1 MQSLSKFNKGIRF
14 LLCVIG
20 IFSKYVWVI
29 SLKDK
34 EGITINNAFQI
45 ILDRPNS
52 KPNKI
57 LVDKGSEL
65 YSRWSS
71 NKMKSWL
78 QDNDIGMH
86 STHNKEKSVVVETFI
101 RMLKNKFYKHRTS
114 TSKDLC
120 IDKLDDIVHKYN
132 NTYNGTIKMKSVDV
146 KLSINFE
153 L

>member
-14 LLCVIG
+14 FLCVIG

-34 EGITINNAFQI
+34 KGITINNAFQI

-57 LVDKGSEL
+57 LVENGSEF

-78 QDNDIGMH
+78 QDNDIGVY

-101 RMLKNKFYKHRTS
+101 TMLKKKFYKYRTS
-114 TSKDLC
+114 TSKNLC

-132 NTYNGTIKMKSVDV
+132 NTCNGTIKMKPVDV

>member
-65 YSRWSS
+65 CSRWSS

>member
-20 IFSKYVWVI
+20 IFSKYAWVI
-29 SLKDK
+29 SLKVK
-34 EGITINNAFQI
+34 KGITNNNAFQI
-45 ILDRPNS
+45 ILDIPNS

-57 LVDKGSEL
+57 LVDKGSEF

-78 QDNDIGMH
+78 QDNDIGMY

>member
-34 EGITINNAFQI
+34 KGITINNAFQI

-120 IDKLDDIVHKYN
+120 IDKLGDIVHKYN

-146 KLSINFE
+146 KLSINFG

>member
-34 EGITINNAFQI
+34 KGITINNAFQI
-45 ILDRPNS
+45 ILDRSNS

>member
-34 EGITINNAFQI
+34 KGITINNAFQI

-78 QDNDIGMH
+78 QGNDIGMH

>member
-14 LLCVIG
+14 LLFVLG

-34 EGITINNAFQI
+34 KGITINNAFQI

>member
-14 LLCVIG
+14 LLFVIG

-34 EGITINNAFQI
+34 KGITINNAFQI

>member
-34 EGITINNAFQI
+34 KGITINNAFQI

-101 RMLKNKFYKHRTS
+101 RMLKNKFYKHKTS

>member
-1 MQSLSKFNKGIRF
+1 MQSLSKFNNGIRF

-34 EGITINNAFQI
+34 KGITINNAFQI

>member
-34 EGITINNAFQI
+34 KGITINNAFQI

>member
-14 LLCVIG
+14 FLCVIG

-34 EGITINNAFQI
+34 KGITINNAFQI

-132 NTYNGTIKMKSVDV
+132 NIYNGTIKMKSVDV

>member
-34 EGITINNAFQI
+34 KGITINNAFQI

-146 KLSINFE
+146 KLSINFG

>member
-29 SLKDK
+29 PLKDK
-34 EGITINNAFQI
+34 KGITINNAFQI

>member
-34 EGITINNAFQI
+34 KGITINNAFQI

-101 RMLKNKFYKHRTS
+101 RMLKNKFYKHRMS

>member
-34 EGITINNAFQI
+34 KGITINNAFQI

-71 NKMKSWL
+71 NKMKSCL

-146 KLSINFE
+146 KLSINFG